1 MASETLYE
9 SMCAREQ
16 VRVKGFV
23 ASLWSLLVV
32 LQLVLEV
39 YERVYFRNSKVIFLF
54 IKKQKTIKRK
64 EGPS

>member
-39 YERVYFRNSKVIFLF
+39 YERVYFCNSKVIIARRMTHLSRAHTEC
-54 IKKQKTIKRK
+54 Q
-64 EGPS
+64 